1 MSLFPSVTLA
11 SVGSLNVDL
20 IAFVDHL
27 PAAGETLLGS
37 SFAMGPGGKGANQ
50 CACAARL
57 AGDAEG
63 GAASS
68 CAMVGAVGDD
78 LFGKDY
84 VQAFRRSGVE
94 TALVAVL
101 AGQTTGVAP
110 ISVDARGENAI
121 VVVPGANFALT
132 PADVE
137 AAMARLP
144 ALRSVLV
151 QLEVR
156 EAATLAALRAARAR
170 GIATFLTPAPAPPAG
185 LDDAFFELA
194 SVIIPNAGEARQL
207 VGSGA
212 VAAAAAGAAAGTSA
226 LEAADAASAALLAR
240 GARVVCV
247 TMGAAGVLLSA
258 RGGLRTHVPAVTV
271 ARVVDTTG
279 AGDAFSGALAFF
291 YAGLSGA
298 RGAAVAAD
306 GSGGIE
312 WPLLV
317 EAARRA
323 CYVAAVSVTRR
334 GTQSSYPARAELPAA
349 LFDFAGAGAAEI
361 PASVAAAL

>member
-1 MSLFPSVTLA
+1 MASLFPGVTLA

-27 PAAGETLLGS
+27 PAAGETLMGS
-37 SFAMGPGGKGANQ
+37 AFAMGPGGKGANQ

-63 GAASS
+63 GGS

-84 VQAFRRSGVE
+84 VQAFRRSGVV
-94 TALVAVL
+94 TDLVAVL
-101 AGQTTGVAP
+101 PGQSTGVAP
-110 ISVDARGENAI
+110 ISVDAKGENAI

-137 AAMARLP
+137 AALARLP

-156 EAATLAALRAARAR
+156 EATTLAALRAARAR

-207 VGSGA
+207 VGAG
-212 VAAAAAGAAAGTSA
+212 AGAAAGGGSV

-240 GARVVCV
+240 GARFVCV
-247 TMGAAGVLLSA
+247 TLGSAGVLLSA
-258 RGGLRTHVPAVTV
+258 RGGLRAHVPAVAV
-271 ARVVDTTG
+271 ERVVDTTG

-291 YAGLSGA
+291 YAGLVGP
-298 RGAAVAAD
+298 RGAAAE
-306 GSGGIE
+306 IE

-323 CYVAAVSVTRR
+323 CFVAAVSVTRR
-334 GTQSSYPARAELPAA
+334 GTQSSYPTRSELPAA
-349 LFDFAGAGAAEI
+349 LFDFASQSAEI
-361 PASVAAAL
+361 PAAVAAAAAR